1 MSLDLQMDEELPEAD
16 LHGMTV
22 YEAKHE
28 LDLALDRASVQ
39 KERAVRVIV
48 GRGSGRLY
56 SEMKTHLRGH
66 KQVDRVVDSDAE
78 FELGAVLYAVIA

>member
-1 MSLDLQMDEELPEAD
+1 MSLDLQMDEGLPEAD

-22 YEAKHE
+22 YEAKQS
-28 LDLALDRASVQ
+28 LDLVIDRASVQ

-56 SEMKTHLRGH
+56 REMKKHLQGH
-66 KQVDRVVDSDAE
+66 AQVSKVIDSDAE